1 MKVIPIASVCGR
13 TVHAPAHAAEA
24 ALASGGAPAL
34 SMAADA
40 WHLVGELDR
49 CFDGN
54 DCLGV
59 TIDTVK
65 VGLFRVA
72 GEIHALDDICTHG
85 NALLSE
91 GLLDGHEIECPLHA
105 GLVDVRTGKGTTAPI
120 VRDTRRH
127 EVRIDGGN
135 LYVRLRR

>member
-13 TVHAPAHAAEA
+13 TVHAPEA
-24 ALASGGAPAL
+24 AFASGGALSPAVAD
-34 SMAADA
+34 AADA
-40 WHLVGELDR
+40 WHLIGAMEA
-49 CFDGN
+49 CFEGK

-59 TIDTVK
+59 TIESVK
-65 VGLFRVA
+65 VGLFRVD

-91 GLLDGHEIECPLHA
+91 GFLDGHEIECPLHA
-105 GLVDVRTGKGTTAPI
+105 GLVDVRTGKGTTSPI

-127 EVRIDGGN
+127 DVRIEGGN
-135 LYVRLRR
+135 LYVRLSR

>member
-1 MKVIPIASVCGR
+1 MKIIPVASIASGCGHPVR
-13 TVHAPAHAAEA
+13 APEVAIAGGGAS
-24 ALASGGAPAL
+24 LAST
-34 SMAADA
+34 AADG
-40 WHLVGELDR
+40 WHLVGALDR

-54 DCLGV
+54 DCFGV
-59 TIDTVK
+59 TIDSVK
-65 VGLFRVA
+65 VGLFRVE

-91 GLLDGHEIECPLHA
+91 GFLDGHEIECPLHA

-135 LYVRLRR
+135 LYVRLSR

>member
-13 TVHAPAHAAEA
+13 TVRAPEHAPEA
-24 ALASGGAPAL
+24 TFAGGGAA
-34 SMAADA
+34 SVADVADA
-40 WHLVGELDR
+40 WHLIGDVGQ
-49 CFDGN
+49 CFESN

-59 TIDTVK
+59 TIDAVK
-65 VGLFRVA
+65 VGLFRVD
-72 GEIHALDDICTHG
+72 GEIYALDDVCTHG

-91 GLLDGHEIECPLHA
+91 GFLDGHEIECPLHA

-135 LYVRLRR
+135 LYVRLSR

>member
-1 MKVIPIASVCGR
+1 MKVIPIAAVCGR
-13 TVHAPAHAAEA
+13 TVQAAACASDAVA
-24 ALASGGAPAL
+24 ASSGAV
-34 SMAADA
+34 AANAGSAA
-40 WHLVGELDR
+40 WHLIGALDACFGE
-49 CFDGN
+49 N

-59 TIDTVK
+59 TIDAVK
-65 VGLFRVA
+65 VGLFRVD

-91 GLLDGHEIECPLHA
+91 GFLDGHEIECPLHA

-127 EVRIDGGN
+127 DVRVDDGN
-135 LYVRLRR
+135 LYVRLSR